1 MNFSEEVETM
11 NKRLLLSI
19 LGYLVAAI
27 LGLSGTALAQG
38 GGGGGGGGG
47 DTSETPDYGD
57 QVILHR
63 NEIGVPI
70 LDDFSCQQP
79 LAFPENVGCE
89 VVCDDDPCLIPIDT
103 STCTIPFEHAT
114 CANEADFGR
123 TNVARADDDVLD
135 FQLEDVLIKLATA
148 DCKTLD
154 PAGRMVASFYSGD
167 ELKTSTIDSPLQNLS
182 VYKHLVREGTIG
194 VPLPQSATAQE
205 MAARAFGVAMDKAGE
220 VNRDLLVYLNEML
233 GLTTGETIFGNP
245 ECIDVREEVMGTMAL
260 VEKCFLNYNLYEGY
274 DRIDN
279 FSTLPSP
286 KYIPQGAPEDGT
298 FEYLE
303 KTGENTY
310 QVTEAPIS
318 ATVFGS
324 DVGHTGGLI
333 DGFVQ
338 AADDTRAVINFMHS
352 NPVPATAET
361 PVPCTP
367 LPDPTDKYDLSISSQ
382 SGLKVPKQVVSTT
395 EGREFVLTVAN
406 AGPDTA
412 AGKIVLTAVRDD
424 LGDVLVEGFPAG
436 GPFEFT
442 FGGLLPGMSY
452 TTGPV
457 FFTLSEPHDDTTITW
472 TATAEPDD
480 VDPLMSNNEVV
491 KTSTVRASSGGSH

>member
-1 MNFSEEVETM
+1 
-11 NKRLLLSI
+11 
-19 LGYLVAAI
+19 VAVRR
-27 LGLSGTALAQG
+27 
-38 GGGGGGGGG
+38 
-47 DTSETPDYGD
+47 TPDYGD

-63 NEIGVPI
+63 DLIGAPI
-70 LDDFSCQQP
+70 LDNSSCQQP
-79 LAFPENVGCE
+79 LAFPENVGCPIPLD
-89 VVCDDDPCLIPIDT
+89 CDGADPCLIPIDT
-103 STCTIPFEHAT
+103 DTCTIPFDYAT

-135 FQLEDVLIKLATA
+135 FQLEDVLIKLAIA

-194 VPLPQSATAQE
+194 VPLPESATAQE

-233 GLTTGETIFGNP
+233 GLTEGTTIFGDP
-245 ECIDVREEVMGTMAL
+245 FCIDVREEVMGTMQM
-260 VEKCFLNYNLYEGY
+260 VNKCFLDYRQYDGY
-274 DRIDN
+274 QRASN

-286 KYIPQGAPEDGT
+286 AYIPEGDPLVGT
-298 FEYLE
+298 FEYLQPIV
-303 KTGENTY
+303 GQDNLY
-310 QVTEAPIS
+310 QVTVASIS
-318 ATVFGS
+318 ATVFGG
-324 DVGHTGGLI
+324 DPGHTGGLI

-352 NPVPATAET
+352 NPVPAAAET

-367 LPDPTDKYDLSISSQ
+367 LPNPTDQYDLSISDK

-406 AGPDTA
+406 GGPDTA
-412 AGKIVLTAVRDD
+412 AGKIVLTATRDD
-424 LGDVLVEGFPAG
+424 GGQVLVEGFEAG

-442 FGGLLPGMSY
+442 FGDLLPGMSY

-457 FFTLSEPHDDTTITW
+457 FFTLSEPHGGTTIHW
-472 TATAEPDD
+472 MAEAVPEAE
-480 VDPLMSNNEVV
+480 DPYLPNNVV
-491 KTSTVRASSGGSH
+491 EKTSNVR